1 MSSARIR
8 ERIIKYFTHPP
19 PLCSALYFSSGFL
32 SGIHV
37 SSKEK
42 SLKSYF
48 FSPLESGVIEPSF
61 TKENIKN
68 VALLEER
75 LKEGVGKLHL
85 NDKKTA
91 CLIPELSL
99 RTFVLSF
106 DSLPSSP
113 EERKQIIQFRIKKQ
127 MGFLPQDTRLSF
139 HQIGSNKS
147 TKLLVSLARSAI
159 IQEYEDLIGRQG
171 LKVRAVS
178 SSLLGL
184 YNVLNRQ
191 KEENFLL
198 INIEKRSLSFLAVI
212 SSEIT
217 LYRQKPLA
225 LKRDDSLS
233 TPEEVKNIIN
243 EVENT
248 AHFIEDREKRKVESF
263 HIRLGLP
270 GGEEEVLSRLQEKW
284 PFPIKRV
291 DVAQAKNLNLREREM
306 LSPLIGQ
313 LL

>member
-1 MSSARIR
+1 
-8 ERIIKYFTHPP
+8 
-19 PLCSALYFSSGFL
+19 
-32 SGIHV
+32 
-37 SSKEK
+37 
-42 SLKSYF
+42 
-48 FSPLESGVIEPSF
+48 
-61 TKENIKN
+61 
-68 VALLEER
+68 
-75 LKEGVGKLHL
+75 
-85 NDKKTA
+85 
-91 CLIPELSL
+91 
-99 RTFVLSF
+99 
-106 DSLPSSP
+106 
-113 EERKQIIQFRIKKQ
+113 
-127 MGFLPQDTRLSF
+127 
-139 HQIGSNKS
+139 
-147 TKLLVSLARSAI
+147 
-159 IQEYEDLIGRQG
+159 LIGRQG

-263 HIRLGLP
+263 HIRLGMP